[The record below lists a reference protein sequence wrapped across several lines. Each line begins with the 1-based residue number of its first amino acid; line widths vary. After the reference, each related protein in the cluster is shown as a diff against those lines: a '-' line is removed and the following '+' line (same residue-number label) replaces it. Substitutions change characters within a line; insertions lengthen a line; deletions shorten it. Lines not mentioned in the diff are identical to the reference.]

1 MLLSTTTYFLFYCF
15 LLAKNKLF
23 ISLYTIFTLFAFFKT
38 MKKLLLYFF
47 LLITSCLF
55 AQQSETLLLDW
66 SKEATYTIED
76 YSFKVPQ
83 FQNENYDIDID
94 VKKISYTKIIDFNSS
109 NASISFT
116 NVVYKTISISE
127 MYDLNLK
134 LIPSDINFKSEIT
147 KARDQYRGIIKF
159 SPIIKD
165 GGNYKKVISLTYSIA
180 NENQFNRSTFSNQSI
195 TNSVLAT
202 GKWYRFYVEKSGVY
216 KVSKSFLQSLG
227 LEVNVDPRTIKI
239 YGNGGRMLPLLNA
252 TAYPNDLEENAI
264 QFIGESDGV
273 FDASDYILFYA
284 EGVDTWNSESL
295 TSVNLYADKSYY
307 YVTASGGQGK
317 RIQSAIE
324 PSTASS
330 INFSQFDDRIIYE
343 KDLVNVGKIGRR
355 WFGEQFNIDNT
366 KTFSFSVPNLDLTV
380 PVEVKINT
388 ASKSFGNSSFNFKV
402 NNQDI
407 GTVTFPQ
414 IISNGGIEGYETA
427 LNTTFSATTNT
438 LDFLLTYDNG
448 GVPTANGY
456 LDFIRL
462 KVKRNLVGYG
472 KQFLFSN
479 DLEQNNIGVG
489 QYTFTNAA
497 AISQIWDVTDIYN
510 VAKYD
515 NPNGA
520 NFSFKVNLGTAKK
533 YVAIDE
539 SDVYEPLK
547 ESSSTVVNQNLKG
560 TIFKD
565 NFGNFQDID
574 YLIIT
579 PQFLVNQAETLA
591 NFHRTNSGMI
601 VRVVPLDKIYQEFSS
616 GKQDI
621 AAIRNFIKYVYWNA
635 SLPEKRV
642 KYVNLFG
649 DASYD
654 YKDRIFNNTN
664 IVPVFHGFNPSTNET
679 NNSSNFSLYSSFMSD
694 DFYGLMDDSEGTMTG
709 SFDGIDIAVGRML
722 VSSTTQAAEMVN
734 KVLEYHDE
742 KSFGRWRNN
751 FVIYSDDA
759 DNSTDATLQVGLN
772 NLADV
777 LTTQKPFVN
786 AKKIHTD
793 AYVQQ
798 VAAGGERYPEAKK
811 DFLDAL
817 QLGALVFNYFG
828 HGNEEFLA
836 RERLFE
842 KLEAQNLTN
851 RYRYPL
857 FVTITCEFTRFD
869 DPNRFTGGEYMYW
882 NKAGGAIGLIA
893 TTRQIGVSTGFTMNN
908 LLTEDLYAYGSTN
921 YPTIAEALRL
931 TKIAT
936 GSDNRRVVFFIGDPA
951 LKLAIPKPKVVLTKI
966 NDVPVSQP
974 LPVLQALSL
983 VKISGE
989 VRDENN
995 VLQSNYTGDLAVQL
1009 FDKEIN
1015 RTTLGN
1021 DGTTDSNGLIIMN
1034 FKTLG
1039 ETIFRGN
1046 ASVVNGQFEFSFIV
1060 PQDIRIPVGNGKI
1073 SFYAKTTGAI
1083 LEDETGFD
1091 QTIQIGGVNTTAT
1104 ADTSPPTVRLHM
1116 NDEAFVSGGITNCAP
1131 ILLAFLSDE
1140 NGINT
1145 ASGIGHDIVA
1155 ILDGDESNPYV
1166 LNDYYE
1172 TENDDYTNGS
1182 IRFPFRDLAPGM
1194 HTILFKAWDVYN
1206 NLITSEIQFNAI
1218 CSDEGL
1224 KLEKVLNYPNPFVSY
1239 TEFWF
1244 NHNMPFE
1251 PLDVQ
1256 VQILTISG
1264 KLVKTINQQVVSEG
1278 FLNRSITWD
1287 GKDDFGDKIGKGV
1300 YVYKL
1305 TVKSVTT
1312 GKSAEKYEKL
1322 VIL

>member
-1 MLLSTTTYFLFYCF
+1 
-15 LLAKNKLF
+15 
-23 ISLYTIFTLFAFFKT
+23 
-38 MKKLLLYFF
+38 MKKQFAYLLLLFSF
-47 LLITSCLF
+47 SLF
-55 AQQSETLLLDW
+55 AQQSETILLDW
-66 SKEATYTIED
+66 SKEVGYNYD
-76 YSFKVPQ
+76 NFSFKVPQ
-83 FQNENYDIDID
+83 FQMEYF
-94 VKKISYTKIIDFNSS
+94 DFKPDSKTILFRKVIEVS
-109 NASISFT
+109 QPAVSFT
-116 NVVYKTISISE
+116 ISNVAYKNITLSE
-127 MYDLNLK
+127 LHDLDVQR
-134 LIPSDINFKSEIT
+134 IPSSINFTSEIVQ
-147 KARDQYRGIIKF
+147 ARNEFKGVLSF
-159 SPIIKD
+159 SPIIKE
-165 GGNYKKVISLTYSIA
+165 GSNYKKVVSITYNLVNSGRL
-180 NENQFNRSTFSNQSI
+180 NRSVSATNSI
-195 TNSVLAT
+195 TNSVFAS
-202 GKWYRFYVEKSGVY
+202 GKWHRFYIEKSGVY
-216 KVSKSFLQSLG
+216 RISKTFLQSLG
-227 LEVNVDPRTIKI
+227 FDVNVDPRTIKI
-239 YGNGGRMLPLLNA
+239 YGNGGRMLPLLNS
-252 TAYPNDLEENAI
+252 TPYPNDLEENAI
-264 QFIGESDGV
+264 QFIGEDDGV
-273 FDASDYILFYA
+273 FDASDHILFYA
-284 EGVDTWNSESL
+284 EGVDTWNTESL
-295 TSVNLYADKSYY
+295 TSVNLFSDKSYY
-307 YVTASGGQGK
+307 YVTASSGTSK
-317 RIQSAIE
+317 RIIPATE
-324 PSTASS
+324 PSAAPTLT
-330 INFSQFDDRIIYE
+330 FTQFDDQLYYE
-343 KDLVNVGKIGRR
+343 KDLVNAGKVGRR
-355 WFGEQFNIDNT
+355 WFGEQFNIDDT
-366 KTFSFSVPNLDLTV
+366 QTFSFSIPNLDFSV
-380 PVEVKINT
+380 PVQIKINT

-402 NNQDI
+402 NNQDL
-407 GTVTFPQ
+407 GTIAFPQ
-414 IISNGGIEGYETA
+414 IVSSGGIEGLESA
-427 LNTTFSATTNT
+427 LNTTYTASNTT

-448 GVPTANGY
+448 GVPTSNGY

-462 KVKRNLVGYG
+462 KVKRNLIGFG
-472 KQFLFSN
+472 KQFQFSN
-479 DLEQNNIGVG
+479 DLEQTNIGVG
-489 QYTFTNAA
+489 QYTISSATG
-497 AISQIWDVTDIYN
+497 ISQIWDVTDLYN
-510 VAKYD
+510 VTKY
-515 NPNGA
+515 NNTTGA
-520 NFSFKVNLGTAKK
+520 TFSFKVNLGSPKK
-533 YVAIDE
+533 YVAIDP
-539 SDVYEPLK
+539 SDYYLPLK
-547 ESSSTVVNQNLKG
+547 ESSTTVVNQNIKG

-565 NFGNFQDID
+565 NNGNFQDID

-579 PQFLVNQAETLA
+579 PQFLVNQAESLA
-591 NFHRTNSGMI
+591 NFHRRNSGMS
-601 VRVVPLDKIYQEFSS
+601 VRVIPLDKIYQEFAS

-621 AAIRNFIKYVYWNA
+621 AAIRNLIKYVYWNA
-635 SLPEKRV
+635 STPEKRV

-654 YKDRIFNNTN
+654 YKDRLFNNTN
-664 IVPVFHGFNPSTNET
+664 IVPVFHGFNPASNET
-679 NNSSNFSLYSSFMSD
+679 NNSSNFSLYSTFMSD
-694 DFYGLMDDSEGTMTG
+694 DFYALMDDSEGPMTS

-722 VSSTTQAAEMVN
+722 VSSTSQATEMVN
-734 KVLEYHDE
+734 KVIEYHDE
-742 KSFGRWRNN
+742 KSYGRWRNN

-759 DNSTDATLQVGLN
+759 DDSTDATLQVGLN

-777 LTTQKPFVN
+777 LTAQKPFVN
-786 AKKIHTD
+786 VKKIHTD

-817 QLGALVFNYFG
+817 QLGGLVFNYFG

-869 DPNRFTGGEYMYW
+869 DPNRFTGGEYMFW

-908 LLTEDLYAYGSTN
+908 LLTEDLYAYGSIN

-936 GSDNRRVVFFIGDPA
+936 GSDNRRVVFYIGDPA
-951 LKLAIPKPKVVLTKI
+951 LKLAIPKPKVVLTKV
-966 NDVPVSQP
+966 NDIPVSQP

-989 VRDENN
+989 VRDEND
-995 VLQSNYTGDLAVQL
+995 VLQSNYTGDLAVQI

-1015 RTTLGN
+1015 RSTLGN
-1021 DGTTDSNGLIIMN
+1021 NGTSDANGLIIMN
-1034 FKTLG
+1034 FTTLG

-1046 ASVVNGQFEFSFIV
+1046 ASVVNGQFEFSFVV

-1073 SFYAKTTGAI
+1073 SFYAKKEGVV
-1083 LEDETGFD
+1083 LEDETGYD
-1091 QTIQIGGVNTTAT
+1091 QTIQIGGVNTTAPT
-1104 ADTSPPTVRLHM
+1104 DNTPPTVRLHM

-1206 NLITSEIQFNAI
+1206 NLITAEIQFNAI

-1264 KLVKTINQQVVSEG
+1264 KLVKTINQQVVTDG
-1278 FLNRSITWD
+1278 FLSREITWD
-1287 GKDDFGDKIGKGV
+1287 GKDDFGDRIGKGV
-1300 YVYKL
+1300 YIYKL
-1305 TVKSVTT
+1305 TVKSVST